1 MHPSSHPSGPI
12 VANMHVQSVQEE
24 RLGLR
29 ELASGVDALFLSGH
43 GYLSKGFLARLEEER
58 MFADRVSV
66 PVPFE
71 LGPLTLGLAPH
82 GWGKYRYC
90 LDHETVRIGFTSS
103 RRLPSVRIQPGP
115 SSSMPSGRKKR
126 CEFSPTWCDR
136 SLKDWS

>member
-1 MHPSSHPSGPI
+1 MHPSSHPSAPI
-12 VANMHVQSVQEE
+12 VANMHVQSIQEE

-43 GYLSKGFLARLEEER
+43 GYLSKGFLGPAGRGADVRRPGVGARPLR
-58 MFADRVSV
+58 AGTAHARAGSPRLGQV
-66 PVPFE
+66 PLLPRPRAVQ
-71 LGPLTLGLAPH
+71 
-82 GWGKYRYC
+82 
-90 LDHETVRIGFTSS
+90 IGFTSS

-126 CEFSPTWCDR
+126 CDFSPTWCDR